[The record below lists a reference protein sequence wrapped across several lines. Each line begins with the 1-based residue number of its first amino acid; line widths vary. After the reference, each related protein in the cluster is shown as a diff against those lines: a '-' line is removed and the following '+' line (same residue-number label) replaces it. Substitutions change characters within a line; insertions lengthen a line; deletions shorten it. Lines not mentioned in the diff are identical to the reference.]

1 MGILDT
7 RSNLRSR
14 RAAIIGG
21 AGGIGK
27 AITMALVEAEVDVAF
42 CDIDEAAVRTSK
54 AENRSLTEQRCRRG
68 CRCPRCGATSP
79 ILFGYAGGIR
89 AYRHRRQRGRR
100 RAHATVHGQVARI
113 L

>member
-7 RSNLRSR
+7 RSNLRGR

-42 CDIDEAAVRTSK
+42 CDIDEAAVRTTK
-54 AENRSLTEQRCRRG
+54 AEIEASRTKVVAALVPAVSRVTIERVRPRRC
-68 CRCPRCGATSP
+68 
-79 ILFGYAGGIR
+79 
-89 AYRHRRQRGRR
+89 
-100 RAHATVHGQVARI
+100 VAEG
-113 L
+113 